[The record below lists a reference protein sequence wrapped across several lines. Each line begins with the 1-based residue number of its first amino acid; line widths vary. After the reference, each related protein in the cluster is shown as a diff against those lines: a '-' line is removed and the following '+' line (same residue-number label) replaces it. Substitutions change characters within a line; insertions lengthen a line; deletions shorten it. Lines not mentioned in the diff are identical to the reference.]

1 MTLSIAHLGPPG
13 TYAEQAALV
22 YLNWLTKSTGVEA
35 ILCPYP
41 SIAQTLRA
49 VDKGQAK
56 LAVVPVENS
65 IEGSVTMTLDTLWQL
80 DSLQIQLA
88 LVMPIAHTLISCAQ
102 NLEEVKT
109 VYSHP
114 QALAQ
119 CQGWLERLLPNVQLI
134 PTNSTTEALLQ
145 LEQDLTVAA
154 ISSQRAAQLYN
165 LPILASGINDYPE
178 NCTRFWVVSQSHM
191 PDARPSCSGR
201 ASHTSLAFS
210 TPANIPGALV
220 KPLQVLAHIGIN
232 LSKIESRPTK
242 RSLGEY
248 LFFIDM
254 EADASEPQVQSAL
267 AEISPCTEILKI
279 FGTYNVLPISALNR
293 GVSG

>member
-1 MTLSIAHLGPPG
+1 MNLSIAHLGPSG

-22 YLNWLTKSTGVEA
+22 YSNWLTKTSDVEA
-35 ILCPYP
+35 SLCPYP

-49 VDKGQAK
+49 VASSQVE

-80 DSLQIQLA
+80 DNLQIQLA
-88 LVMPIAHTLISCAQ
+88 LVIPIVHVLISCAQ
-102 NLEEVKT
+102 SIEDIRF

-119 CQGWLERLLPNVQLI
+119 CQKWLDRALPNVQLI

-145 LEQDLTVAA
+145 LEQDVTAAA

-165 LPILASGINDYPE
+165 LPVLASGINDYPE
-178 NCTRFWVVSQSHM
+178 NCTRFWVISQNYL
-191 PDARPSCSGR
+191 PFARPSHLEH

-210 TPANIPGALV
+210 TTANIPGALA
-220 KPLQVLAHIGIN
+220 KPLQVFANLGIN

-248 LFFIDM
+248 LFFIDI
-254 EADASEPQVQSAL
+254 EADASEAEVKSAL
-267 AEISPCTEILKI
+267 AEIMPYTEVLKI
-279 FGTYNVLPISALNR
+279 FGSYNVLPTQELVVIS
-293 GVSG
+293 